1 MCLFLV
7 HSSRFQSLLFHI
19 PNDTSSRCTIK
30 FNAFI
35 AHHIALLL
43 IITNNR
49 FTQRIIDSNRIQC
62 ATITQ
67 THSPV
72 LHSVRITRQSASPL
86 NTRLRAAYAMFFLQ
100 FKIQIIDFA

>member
-35 AHHIALLL
+35 AHHIAFLL
-43 IITNNR
+43 IVTNNR
-49 FTQRIIDSNRIQC
+49 FTRQSLRS
-62 ATITQ
+62 
-67 THSPV
+67 THSLV

-100 FKIQIIDFA
+100 FKIQIIDFAR